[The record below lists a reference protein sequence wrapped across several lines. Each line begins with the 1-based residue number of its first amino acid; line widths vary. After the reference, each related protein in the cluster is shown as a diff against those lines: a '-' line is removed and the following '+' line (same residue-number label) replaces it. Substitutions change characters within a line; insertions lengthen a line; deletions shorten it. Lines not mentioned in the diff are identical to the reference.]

1 MDFPAPDPPLITPPR
16 ITPPLITPPLITPRS
31 RDIMAN
37 RKRTRE
43 DILASILNTIHR
55 KGLTATGLNELFT
68 VSGASSGSFYNY
80 FGSKDELGHA
90 LIDFEW
96 NELKTHILDRAI
108 ALPVRPAAKLT
119 WMIDRLEE
127 KQLSN
132 ANCGGCLLG
141 NFIVDLVER
150 DEAFRQHLQQVF
162 AQWEAII
169 ADLLRQEALL
179 SEHIIDA
186 DTLAQQLL
194 IAVEGAMLMGR
205 LYQEPER
212 LRRGFNQA
220 RQILNQALNHPT
232 SVPPVPHPS
241 SIPS

>member
-1 MDFPAPDPPLITPPR
+1 MDCQALD
-16 ITPPLITPPLITPRS
+16 PPLITPRS

-43 DILASILNTIHR
+43 DILASILSTIHR
-55 KGLTATGLNELFT
+55 KGLTATGLNELFA

-96 NELKTHILDRAI
+96 NELKTNILDRAI
-108 ALPVRPAAKLT
+108 ALPGRPADKIT
-119 WMIDRLEE
+119 WMIDRLED

-169 ADLLRQEALL
+169 ADLLRQEALF
-179 SEHIIDA
+179 SELRIDA
-186 DTLAQQLL
+186 DAVAQQLL
-194 IAVEGAMLMGR
+194 VAVEGAMLMGR
-205 LYQEPER
+205 LYQEPNR
-212 LRRGFNQA
+212 LRRGFDQV
-220 RQILNQALNHPT
+220 RQILDQALNPPAP
-232 SVPPVPHPS
+232 VPSVPHPS
-241 SIPS
+241 PMQG